1 MTFCS
6 STSEKSI
13 RICLWFMSKS
23 YENWRQSE
31 KTCSIYLPQWTTSF
45 LSYLRKTIYRQQI
58 CENSCS
64 ICTYERKTSFVPFV
78 RVHHM
83 FSRILN
89 FLFAIF
95 ISREKI
101 SIVYLA
107 HLIET
112 TKFPNSESPIFTTK
126 FLFWFFLMILRTHFE
141 ASLRFRKN

>member
-107 HLIET
+107 HVIEQ
-112 TKFPNSESPIFTTK
+112 PNFRIPNPQYLPRNFCFDFFNDSENT
-126 FLFWFFLMILRTHFE
+126 FWGFFEI
-141 ASLRFRKN
+141 